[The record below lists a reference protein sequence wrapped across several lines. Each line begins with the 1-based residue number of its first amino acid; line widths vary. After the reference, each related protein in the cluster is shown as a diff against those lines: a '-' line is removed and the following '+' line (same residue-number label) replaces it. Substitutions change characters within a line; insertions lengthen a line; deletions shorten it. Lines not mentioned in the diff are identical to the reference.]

1 MKFMSALV
9 LSLVAATNVAVASP
23 YHPHPSS
30 AGIAHPHHYHYG
42 RPDTTKEERQHRRT
56 QTHHYGNPNSRNPH
70 QEGYQQQLGNTTNGP
85 RY

>member
-1 MKFMSALV
+1 MKFVSICILAFISV
-9 LSLVAATNVAVASP
+9 TNIAIAFP
-23 YHPHPSS
+23 YQPHPSS
-30 AGIAHPHHYHYG
+30 AGISHHHNGYRPH
-42 RPDTTKEERQHRRT
+42 RTTREERQYRRT